1 MWQPSPGSPNAGL
14 CKYTNYCGK
23 YVHIAWF
30 PAAFQTRNPQAFSD
44 MNLQNFQLAFLI
56 LQSVSVALFS
66 GVVATL
72 LFFEATNLVK
82 DNPKQ
87 LAVVEATQA
96 GEVLFTLLGGIL
108 FLRDAL
114 PGPVGFLGV
123 GIVVLGMILNCLS
136 D

>member
-1 MWQPSPGSPNAGL
+1 MKRAMLYGL
-14 CKYTNYCGK
+14 LASMFFALTFLLN
-23 YVHIAWF
+23 
-30 PAAFQTRNPQAFSD
+30 RS
-44 MNLQNFQLAFLI
+44 MNLCSMPFWLLCAGYGLLTHGLPSSGQI

-114 PGPVGFLGV
+114 PGPVGFLGI

-136 D
+136 G

>member
-1 MWQPSPGSPNAGL
+1 MWQPSPVSLRFDL
-14 CKYTNYCGK
+14 CKYTNYCEK

-30 PAAFQTRNPQAFSD
+30 RTGFQTGNPQVFAGV
-44 MNLQNFQLAFLI
+44 NLGNFQLAFLI

-114 PGPVGFLGV
+114 PEPVGFLGV

-136 D
+136 G

>member
-1 MWQPSPGSPNAGL
+1 MWQPLPVSPNTGL
-14 CKYTNYCGK
+14 CKYTNYCEK

-30 PAAFQTRNPQAFSD
+30 HTGFQTGNPQAFTGV
-44 MNLQNFQLAFLI
+44 NLKNFQLAFWI

-136 D
+136 G

>member
-1 MWQPSPGSPNAGL
+1 M
-14 CKYTNYCGK
+14 
-23 YVHIAWF
+23 
-30 PAAFQTRNPQAFSD
+30 
-44 MNLQNFQLAFLI
+44 
-56 LQSVSVALFS
+56 SVALFS

-87 LAVVEATQA
+87 LAVVEATQV

-108 FLRDAL
+108 FLQDSL

-136 D
+136 G